1 VKTPRWLA
9 FLLIVAG
16 CVGRTGQGPSANF
29 SAPALPA
36 YVYAGGPSG
45 EIQIFKLDRI
55 SARLTASGSAPT
67 GRSEALVTDKQG
79 KFLYAASDGEVTAF
93 AIRTKNGGLQSLG
106 RASARGAGT
115 NDLAIHRNGK
125 YVLASNERT
134 GNVVVFAVR
143 PDGAL
148 GPAEPYGGG
157 GGPQAIAFNPALD
170 FAFVL
175 NPASITQ
182 FAFNTGTGILTPAR
196 EGPVTLPAKTN
207 PRRIVFHP
215 SGKFAYVLH
224 EGTGNIAGYGFE
236 PTSGT
241 LSVLAFQTI
250 PFAPSGKA
258 KARGGDL
265 EIAPGGR
272 FLFAVDRS
280 HDTIDVF
287 SIDRETGGLT
297 LVTHHELEA
306 HQPRAL
312 AITEGK
318 LNPILVVAQDK
329 VLSTFNVDPTT
340 GMLSHAQTVPLHG
353 ASSCLTVATL
363 QRD

>member
-1 VKTPRWLA
+1 M
-9 FLLIVAG
+9 
-16 CVGRTGQGPSANF
+16 
-29 SAPALPA
+29 PA

-55 SARLTASGSAPT
+55 SARLTASGSVPT
-67 GRSEALVTDKQG
+67 GRSEALVTDRQG

-106 RASARGAGT
+106 RASSRGAGT
-115 NDLAIHRNGK
+115 SDLAIHRNGK

-134 GNVVVFAVR
+134 GNVVVFNVK

-175 NPASITQ
+175 NPASISQ
-182 FAFNTGTGILTPAR
+182 FAFNTGTGILTASR
-196 EGPVTLPAKTN
+196 EGPVTLPARSN

-215 SGKFAYVLH
+215 SGKYAYVLH

-250 PFAPSGKA
+250 PFAPGGKPA
-258 KARGGDL
+258 RARGGDL
-265 EIAPGGR
+265 IIAPGGK
-272 FLFAVDRS
+272 FLYSVDRT
-280 HDTIDVF
+280 HDTIGIF
-287 SIDRETGGLT
+287 AIDQTGGLT
-297 LVTHHELEA
+297 LITHHEVDA

-318 LNPILVVAQDK
+318 LNPILVVANEK
-329 VLSTFNVDPTT
+329 SLSTFQVDPTT
-340 GMLSHAQTVPLHG
+340 GALAHAQTVPLHG

-363 QRD
+363 IRE